1 MKTYFR
7 QAKIVFAVTGGL
19 LLWFSDQTVNWQIHM
34 SLAGIVFLMIGLYLM
49 QSNNSCDKRD
59 DYE

>member
-34 SLAGIVFLMIGLYLM
+34 SVAGIVFLMIGLYLM

>member
-1 MKTYFR
+1 MKTYFK

-34 SLAGIVFLMIGLYLM
+34 SVAGIVFLMIGLYLM